1 MELHESGE
9 MYLETI
15 LTLKKKKGSVR
26 SIDVANALDYSKP
39 SVSRGMKLLKESNLI
54 TIDSK
59 GYIDFTKEGQ
69 MIAEKV
75 FELHTTLT
83 QFFTYIGVSVK
94 QAEEDACR
102 VEHIISDETYQC
114 IRSFMQKQS

>member
-15 LTLKKKKGSVR
+15 LTLKKKNGTVR

-39 SVSRGMKLLKESNLI
+39 SVSRGMKLLKESHYI
-54 TIDSK
+54 VMDHK
-59 GYIDFTKEGQ
+59 GYIDFTPEGQ
-69 MIAEKV
+69 KIAEKIYG
-75 FELHTTLT
+75 FHKTLT
-83 QFFTYIGVSVK
+83 DFFTFIGVNTK
-94 QAEEDACR
+94 QAEKDACR

-114 IRSFMQKQS
+114 IQKFMQKQS